1 MKKLITIPDEIVN
14 SLKKMAVDENK
25 SFNKLIEDK
34 LVQISEEYDNLSK
47 HYTENAKSIHQHII
61 ELRRISFLK

>member
-34 LVQISEEYDNLSK
+34 LVQISEEYNNLSK
-47 HYTENAKSIHQHII
+47 YYTENPKSIHQHII
-61 ELRRISFLK
+61 ELKRISFLK

>member
-25 SFNKLIEDK
+25 NKNNSNFIW
-34 LVQISEEYDNLSK
+34 
-47 HYTENAKSIHQHII
+47 
-61 ELRRISFLK
+61 